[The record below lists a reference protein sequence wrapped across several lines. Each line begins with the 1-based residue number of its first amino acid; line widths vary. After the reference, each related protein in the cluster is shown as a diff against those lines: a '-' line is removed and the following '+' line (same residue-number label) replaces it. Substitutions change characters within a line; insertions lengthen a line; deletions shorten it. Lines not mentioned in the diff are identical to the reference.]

1 MEKQTLS
8 TRRRRWLFR
17 LAVGVA
23 VAGALA
29 AAAFKARGVLGPS
42 RVEASSSPAPQ
53 KDEKKEKDP
62 AAVAVQAAEVG
73 AISAYTVATANIV
86 AEDEVKV
93 LAETDGKV
101 QRLLVEEGDR
111 VERGATLVQIDP
123 TDATLAVE
131 KAQIA
136 LQNAGIGLTRG
147 EGLSKANLISA
158 QELDKLRFERDL
170 AAHELADARH
180 RLRKTTVAA
189 PFGGRITVR
198 KVQTG
203 QQVKPGEELLT
214 LADFDPLVARI
225 FLPEREVLDLAVGQS
240 VRLALRAREE
250 TRFAGRIRQISPV
263 VDAASGTVK
272 VTVEAVRPPASVR
285 PGAFVT
291 VEVLRETRTAAVLVP
306 RPAVI
311 RELQETYVFVAE
323 GKIARKRIVSVGLEE
338 GDRLEIRSGLKAG
351 EQVITAGQG
360 GLKDQAPIAV
370 APAKTASAS

>member
-1 MEKQTLS
+1 M
-8 TRRRRWLFR
+8 
-17 LAVGVA
+17 A

-29 AAAFKARGVLGPS
+29 AAAFKARGAFGPS
-42 RVEASSSPAPQ
+42 RVEASSSPAPK

-147 EGLSKANLISA
+147 EGLSEANLISA

-272 VTVEAVRPPASVR
+272 VTVEAVRPPATVR

-291 VEVLRETRTAAVLVP
+291 VEVLRETRTGAVLVP

-323 GKIARKRIVSVGLEE
+323 GKVARKRIVSVGLEE

-351 EQVITAGQG
+351 ERVITAGQG

-370 APAKTASAS
+370 APAKAASAS